1 MDIKYSYENPERSII
16 LHQSSSMKLK
26 NEWLVKIDGVNIK
39 IKDDEKELREFIED
53 YGYKIGEDKITSPY
67 EKLKFFMDSGFDIQ
81 DLYVFKKDF
90 DLTDTYE
97 EFEDMLELSSEVPDL
112 SMQIHYVLGEKPYY
126 HLESIKEDDRDV
138 FQIRKKDDIIT
149 RCRYVRDEPDP
160 DKKIEFSINADI
172 LNKEDVNFASDLVT
186 VSGYARNA
194 FENHVINL
202 ERNRKIVEE
211 EKEHGKSRYKS
222 LMRSFTRSLDKVSE
236 WARNKKY
243 EIEDGF
249 FEKQIEKLKNKTLEK
264 EQAYE
269 RVKKRRGERKADKE
283 GLTKRSTRHTVDVE
297 FSNNG
302 GIPVIN
308 IVRNKNGIVEKL
320 SIEYDGKTLKEES
333 GLYKALLETKSPA
346 DVMEVLHNNNKLGVE
361 KVDISIDSNIPE
373 LAAPM
378 VNVLKNNLIFY
389 GYEGKASINVAG
401 KDNNR
406 ELESNIVF
414 ENKVMRQW
422 DFSEKDLKNNK
433 ESNLSIDG
441 NGKIIKNDVSNDSI
455 IKNTAD
461 YIYNIAKVTGNIENP
476 KPDKKE
482 PVQEDVQ
489 EDVSEKN
496 INVDNDFPTAE
507 EIKEYLEKEAEFQNE
522 VKNEVKN
529 EKPDKKDFYSYEDMT
544 NEQKQYIVNLFD
556 DTCRKVVDNSLFREN
571 YDSLCE
577 SYGIYPVHSNNSESL
592 GLTGSFQQSVFGYE
606 MFHTGQAFDSIA
618 EKCKT
623 NPEIVRQVI
632 MESDKYKEYEKAK
645 DIYNELSSMVKDYTS
660 SINYDRD
667 FERSVYKYE
676 KMDEKLSEIYTGN
689 DIKISNDSYVKNSS
703 VNRAKI
709 EALSNLDEIFNEYK
723 KPLEYS
729 GKYNINEEQ
738 KKTLTE
744 MFNEMKNLEIGKQ
757 MEKFKNESPSLSF
770 DTVSGVVE
778 RLDPDVAKSLRDE
791 IYKKYD
797 EIHPK
802 LINDKEIKEDE
813 KQLEETEKIIYSSPD
828 MT

>member
-346 DVMEVLHNNNKLGVE
+346 DVMEVLHNNKLGVE

>member
-346 DVMEVLHNNNKLGVE
+346 DVMEVLHNNKLGVE

-723 KPLEYS
+723 KPLQYS

>member
-53 YGYKIGEDKITSPY
+53 YGHKIGFNNEITSPY

-81 DLYVFKKDF
+81 DVYVFKKDF
-90 DLTDTYE
+90 DLSDTYE
-97 EFEDMLELSSEVPDL
+97 EFEDILELSSEVPDL
-112 SMQIHYVLGEKPYY
+112 SLQVHYVLGEKPYY

-149 RCRYVRDEPDP
+149 RCRYARDEPDP
-160 DKKIEFSINADI
+160 DKKIEFNINTDV
-172 LNKEDVNFASDLVT
+172 LSKEDVNFASDLVS

-236 WARNKKY
+236 WAKNKKY
-243 EIEDGF
+243 KIEDSF
-249 FEKQIEKLKNKTLEK
+249 LEKQIEKLKNKVLEK
-264 EQAYE
+264 EQAYD
-269 RVKKRRGERKADKE
+269 RVKKRRGDRKADKE
-283 GLTKRSTRHTVDVE
+283 GLTKRSARHTVDVE
-297 FSNNG
+297 FSNNN
-302 GIPVIN
+302 GIPIIN

-320 SIEYDGKTLKEES
+320 SIEYDGKTLKEENS
-333 GLYKALLETKSPA
+333 LYKALLETKSPA
-346 DVMEVLHNNNKLGVE
+346 DVMEVLHKNRLGVE

-414 ENKVMRQW
+414 ENKMMKQW
-422 DFSEKDLKNNK
+422 DFSEKDLKNNTK
-433 ESNLSIDG
+433 SNLSIDG
-441 NGKIIKNDVSNDSI
+441 TGKILTNDIANDSI
-455 IKNTAD
+455 IKNTKD
-461 YIYNIAKVTGNIENP
+461 YIYNITKVTGNIENP
-476 KPDKKE
+476 EPDKKE

-489 EDVSEKN
+489 EDVLEKT
-496 INVDNDFPTAE
+496 IDVDNDFPTAD
-507 EIKEYLEKEAEFQNE
+507 EIKEYYEKEAEFQKE
-522 VKNEVKN
+522 ERN
-529 EKPDKKDFYSYEDMT
+529 EKSDKKDFYSYEDMT
-544 NEQKQYIVNLFD
+544 DEQKQYIIKFFD
-556 DTCRKVVDNSLFREN
+556 DKCGKVVDNSFFRGN
-571 YDSLCE
+571 FDSLCE
-577 SYGIYPVHSNNSESL
+577 SYDIYPVHSNNSESL
-592 GLTGSFQQSVFGYE
+592 GLSNSFQRSVFAYE
-606 MFHTGQAFDSIA
+606 MFHKGQGFDSIA

-632 MESDKYKEYEKAK
+632 MESSKYQQYEKAK
-645 DIYNELSSMVKDYTS
+645 DMYNELTDLVKDYAS
-660 SINYDRD
+660 SINYERE
-667 FERSVYKYE
+667 FEHSINRYE
-676 KMDEKLSEIYTGN
+676 KKDEKLSEIYTGN
-689 DIKISNDSYVKNSS
+689 DIQISNDSYVKNSS

-709 EALSNLDEIFNEYK
+709 EALSSLDETFKEYK
-723 KPLEYS
+723 KPVEYS
-729 GKYNINEEQ
+729 GKYRNNDEQ
-738 KKTLTE
+738 VKTLTE
-744 MFNEMKNLEIGKQ
+744 MFNEMKNLEINRQ
-757 MEKFKNESPSLSF
+757 IEKFKNESPVLLF
-770 DTVSGVVE
+770 ETVSGVTE
-778 RLDPDVAKSLRDE
+778 RIEPETAKFIRDE

-802 LINDKEIKEDE
+802 LIDTVPHNKEDV
-813 KQLEETEKIIYSSPD
+813 EESKEAEKIIYSSPD
-828 MT
+828 MA

>member
-81 DLYVFKKDF
+81 DIYVFKKDF

-297 FSNNG
+297 FSNND

-333 GLYKALLETKSPA
+333 SLYKALLETKSPA
-346 DVMEVLHNNNKLGVE
+346 DVMEVLHNNRLGVE

-476 KPDKKE
+476 EPDKKE
-482 PVQEDVQ
+482 PVQKDVQ
-489 EDVSEKN
+489 EDILEKN
-496 INVDNDFPTAE
+496 INVEYDFPTAE

-522 VKNEVKN
+522 VKNE
-529 EKPDKKDFYSYEDMT
+529 KPDKKDFYTYEDMT
-544 NEQKQYIVNLFD
+544 NEQKQYIINLFD
-556 DTCRKVVDNSLFREN
+556 DTCRKIVDNSLFRGN
-571 YDSLCE
+571 YDFLCE
-577 SYGIYPVHSNNSESL
+577 SYNVYPVHSNNSESL
-592 GLTGSFQQSVFGYE
+592 GLAGSFQQSVFSYE

-632 MESDKYKEYEKAK
+632 MESDKYKEYEKAN
-645 DIYNELSSMVKDYTS
+645 DIYNELSGMVKDYTS

-729 GKYNINEEQ
+729 GKYNANEEQ
-738 KKTLTE
+738 GKTLTE
-744 MFNEMKNLEIGKQ
+744 MFNEMKNLAIDRQKEN
-757 MEKFKNESPSLSF
+757 FKNESPSLSF
-770 DTVSGVVE
+770 DTVSGVIE

-802 LINDKEIKEDE
+802 LINDKEIKGDE

-828 MT
+828 MA

>member
-97 EFEDMLELSSEVPDL
+97 EFEDILELSSEVPDL
-112 SMQIHYVLGEKPYY
+112 SMQVHYVLGEKPYY
-126 HLESIKEDDRDV
+126 HLESIKEDDKDV

-160 DKKIEFSINADI
+160 DKKIEFNINTDI
-172 LNKEDVNFASDLVT
+172 LSKEDVNFASDLVS

-243 EIEDGF
+243 AIEDGF

-269 RVKKRRGERKADKE
+269 RVKRRRGERKADKE

-346 DVMEVLHNNNKLGVE
+346 DVMEVLHNNKLGVE

-441 NGKIIKNDVSNDSI
+441 DGKIIKNDVSNDSI

-476 KPDKKE
+476 EPDKKE

-507 EIKEYLEKEAEFQNE
+507 EIKKYLEKEAEFQNE
-522 VKNEVKN
+522 VRN

-544 NEQKQYIVNLFD
+544 EEQKQYIVNLFD
-556 DTCRKVVDNSLFREN
+556 DKCHKVVDNSLFREN

-577 SYGIYPVHSNNSESL
+577 SYGIYPVHSNNSKSL
-592 GLTGSFQQSVFGYE
+592 GLTGSFQQSVFSYE
-606 MFHTGQAFDSIA
+606 MFHTGQGFDSIA

-632 MESDKYKEYEKAK
+632 MKSDKYKEYEKAK
-645 DIYNELSSMVKDYTS
+645 DVYNELSSMVKDYTL

-709 EALSNLDEIFNEYK
+709 EALSSLDEMFNEYK
-723 KPLEYS
+723 KSSEYS
-729 GKYNINEEQ
+729 GKYNANEEQ

-744 MFNEMKNLEIGKQ
+744 MFNEMKNLAIDKQ
-757 MEKFKNESPSLSF
+757 MDKFKNESPSLSF
-770 DTVSGVVE
+770 DTVSGVIERVE
-778 RLDPDVAKSLRDE
+778 PDVAKSLRDE

-802 LINDKEIKEDE
+802 LINNDKDINGDE

-828 MT
+828 MA

>member
-1 MDIKYSYENPERSII
+1 MDIKYSYENPERSVI

-67 EKLKFFMDSGFDIQ
+67 EKMKFFMDSGFDIQ

-97 EFEDMLELSSEVPDL
+97 EFEDILELSSEVPDL
-112 SMQIHYVLGEKPYY
+112 SMQVHYVLGEKPYY

-194 FENHVINL
+194 FENHIINL

-222 LMRSFTRSLDKVSE
+222 LMRGFTRSLDKVSE

-297 FSNNG
+297 FSNND

-333 GLYKALLETKSPA
+333 SLYKALLETKSPA
-346 DVMEVLHNNNKLGVE
+346 DVMEVLHNNRLGVE

-414 ENKVMRQW
+414 ENKIMRQW

-476 KPDKKE
+476 EPDKKE
-482 PVQEDVQ
+482 PIKEDVQ

-496 INVDNDFPTAE
+496 VNIDNDFPTAE
-507 EIKEYLEKEAEFQNE
+507 EIKEYLEKEAEFQ
-522 VKNEVKN
+522 NEVKN

-645 DIYNELSSMVKDYTS
+645 DIYNELSGMVKDYTS

-828 MT
+828 MA

>member
-1 MDIKYSYENPERSII
+1 MDIKYTYENPERSVI

-67 EKLKFFMDSGFDIQ
+67 EKMKFFMDSGFDIQ

-160 DKKIEFSINADI
+160 DKKIEFNINADI

-194 FENHVINL
+194 FENHIINL

-236 WARNKKY
+236 WTRNKKY

-297 FSNNG
+297 FSNND

-333 GLYKALLETKSPA
+333 ILYKALLETKSPA
-346 DVMEVLHNNNKLGVE
+346 DVMEVLHNNRLGVE

-414 ENKVMRQW
+414 ENKIMRQW

-645 DIYNELSSMVKDYTS
+645 DIYNELSGMVKDYTS

-689 DIKISNDSYVKNSS
+689 DIKISNDSYVKNYS

>member
-1 MDIKYSYENPERSII
+1 MDIKYSYENPERSVI

-67 EKLKFFMDSGFDIQ
+67 EKMKFFMDSGFDIQ

-97 EFEDMLELSSEVPDL
+97 EFEDILELSSEVPDL
-112 SMQIHYVLGEKPYY
+112 SMQVHYVLGEKPYY

-283 GLTKRSTRHTVDVE
+283 GFTKRSTRHTVDVE
-297 FSNNG
+297 FSNND

-333 GLYKALLETKSPA
+333 SLYKALLETKSPA
-346 DVMEVLHNNNKLGVE
+346 DVMEVLHNNRLGVE

-476 KPDKKE
+476 EPDKKE
-482 PVQEDVQ
+482 PRQEDVQ

-813 KQLEETEKIIYSSPD
+813 KQLEEAEKIIYSSPD

>member
-97 EFEDMLELSSEVPDL
+97 EFEDILELSSEVPDL

-160 DKKIEFSINADI
+160 DKKIEFNINADI

-194 FENHVINL
+194 FENHIINL

-236 WARNKKY
+236 WARHKKY

-297 FSNNG
+297 FSNND

-333 GLYKALLETKSPA
+333 ILYKALLETKSPA
-346 DVMEVLHNNNKLGVE
+346 DVMEVLHNNRLGVE

-476 KPDKKE
+476 EPDKKE

-496 INVDNDFPTAE
+496 VNIDNDFPTAE
-507 EIKEYLEKEAEFQNE
+507 EIKEYLEKEAEFQ
-522 VKNEVKN
+522 NEVKN

-632 MESDKYKEYEKAK
+632 MESDKYKEYGKAK

-729 GKYNINEEQ
+729 GKYNINDEQ

-797 EIHPK
+797 DIHPK

-828 MT
+828 MV

>member
-1 MDIKYSYENPERSII
+1 MDIKYSYENPERSVI
-16 LHQSSSMKLK
+16 LHQTSSMKLK

-67 EKLKFFMDSGFDIQ
+67 EKMKFFMDSGFDIQ

-97 EFEDMLELSSEVPDL
+97 EFEDILELSSEVPDL
-112 SMQIHYVLGEKPYY
+112 SMQVHYVLGEKPYY

-283 GLTKRSTRHTVDVE
+283 GFTKRSTRHTVDVE
-297 FSNNG
+297 FSNND

-333 GLYKALLETKSPA
+333 SLYKALLETKSPA
-346 DVMEVLHNNNKLGVE
+346 DVMEVLHNNRLGVE

-476 KPDKKE
+476 EPDKKE
-482 PVQEDVQ
+482 PRQEDVQ

-556 DTCRKVVDNSLFREN
+556 DTCRKVIDNSLFREN

-606 MFHTGQAFDSIA
+606 IFHTGQAFDSIA

>member
-1 MDIKYSYENPERSII
+1 MDIKYTYENPERSII

-53 YGYKIGEDKITSPY
+53 YGYKIDEDKITSPY
-67 EKLKFFMDSGFDIQ
+67 EKMKFFMDSGFDIQ

-222 LMRSFTRSLDKVSE
+222 LMRGFTRSLDKVSE

-297 FSNNG
+297 FSNND

-333 GLYKALLETKSPA
+333 SLYKALLETKSPA
-346 DVMEVLHNNNKLGVE
+346 DVMEVLHNNRLGVE

-476 KPDKKE
+476 EPDKKE
-482 PVQEDVQ
+482 PVQGDVQ

-496 INVDNDFPTAE
+496 VNIDNDFPTAE
-507 EIKEYLEKEAEFQNE
+507 EIKEYLEKEAEFQ
-522 VKNEVKN
+522 NEVKN

>member
-1 MDIKYSYENPERSII
+1 MDIKYSYENPERNII

-53 YGYKIGEDKITSPY
+53 YGYKIDEDKITSPY

-97 EFEDMLELSSEVPDL
+97 EFEDILELSSEVPDL

-283 GLTKRSTRHTVDVE
+283 GFTKRSTRHTVDVE
-297 FSNNG
+297 FSNND

-333 GLYKALLETKSPA
+333 SLYKALLETKSPA
-346 DVMEVLHNNNKLGVE
+346 DVMEVLHNNRLGVE

-476 KPDKKE
+476 EPDKKE

-496 INVDNDFPTAE
+496 VNIDNDFPTAE
-507 EIKEYLEKEAEFQNE
+507 EIKEYLEKEAEFQ
-522 VKNEVKN
+522 NEVKN

-571 YDSLCE
+571 YDFLCE
-577 SYGIYPVHSNNSESL
+577 SYGIYSLYSNNSESL

-738 KKTLTE
+738 KKILTE
-744 MFNEMKNLEIGKQ
+744 MFNEMKNLEIDKQ

-802 LINDKEIKEDE
+802 LINDKEIKEGE

-828 MT
+828 MV

>member
-1 MDIKYSYENPERSII
+1 MDIKYSYENPERNII

-53 YGYKIGEDKITSPY
+53 YGYKIDENKITSPY
-67 EKLKFFMDSGFDIQ
+67 EKMKFFMDSGFDIQ

-90 DLTDTYE
+90 DLIDTYE
-97 EFEDMLELSSEVPDL
+97 EFEDILELSSEVPDL

-149 RCRYVRDEPDP
+149 RFRYVRDEPDP
-160 DKKIEFSINADI
+160 DKKIEFNINADI

-194 FENHVINL
+194 FENHIINL

-236 WARNKKY
+236 WTRNKKY

-297 FSNNG
+297 FSNND

-333 GLYKALLETKSPA
+333 ILYKALLETKSPA
-346 DVMEVLHNNNKLGVE
+346 DVMEVLHNNRLGVE

>member
-1 MDIKYSYENPERSII
+1 MNIKYSYENPERSVI

-97 EFEDMLELSSEVPDL
+97 EFEDILELSSEVPDL
-112 SMQIHYVLGEKPYY
+112 SMQVHYVLGEKPYY

-149 RCRYVRDEPDP
+149 RCRYVRDETDP

-222 LMRSFTRSLDKVSE
+222 LMRGFTRSLDKVSE

-297 FSNNG
+297 FSNND

-333 GLYKALLETKSPA
+333 SLYKALLETKSPA
-346 DVMEVLHNNNKLGVE
+346 DVMEVLHNNRLGVE

-476 KPDKKE
+476 EPDKKE
-482 PVQEDVQ
+482 PVQGDVQ

-496 INVDNDFPTAE
+496 VNIDNDFPTAE

>member
-112 SMQIHYVLGEKPYY
+112 FMQIHYVLGEKPYY

-346 DVMEVLHNNNKLGVE
+346 DVMEVLHNNKLGVE

-414 ENKVMRQW
+414 ENKVMTQW

-441 NGKIIKNDVSNDSI
+441 DGKIIKNDVSSDSI

-461 YIYNIAKVTGNIENP
+461 YIYNIAKVTGKRENP
-476 KPDKKE
+476 EPDKKE

-496 INVDNDFPTAE
+496 VNIGNDFPTAE

>member
-1 MDIKYSYENPERSII
+1 MDIKYTYENPERSVI

-67 EKLKFFMDSGFDIQ
+67 EKMKFFMDSGFDIQ

-160 DKKIEFSINADI
+160 DKKIEFNINADI

-194 FENHVINL
+194 FENHIINL

-236 WARNKKY
+236 WTRNKKY

-297 FSNNG
+297 FSNND

-333 GLYKALLETKSPA
+333 ILYKALLETKSPA
-346 DVMEVLHNNNKLGVE
+346 DVMEVLHNNRLGVE

>member
-1 MDIKYSYENPERSII
+1 MDIKYTYENPERSVI

-67 EKLKFFMDSGFDIQ
+67 EKMKFFMDSGFDIQ

-160 DKKIEFSINADI
+160 DKKIEFNINADI

-194 FENHVINL
+194 FENHIINL

-236 WARNKKY
+236 WTRNKKY

-297 FSNNG
+297 FSNND

-333 GLYKALLETKSPA
+333 ILYKALLETKSPA
-346 DVMEVLHNNNKLGVE
+346 DVMEVLHNNRLGVE

-507 EIKEYLEKEAEFQNE
+507 EIKEYLEKEAEFQ
-522 VKNEVKN
+522 NEVKN

>member
-1 MDIKYSYENPERSII
+1 MDIKYTYENPERSVI

-67 EKLKFFMDSGFDIQ
+67 EKMKFFMDSGFDIQ

-160 DKKIEFSINADI
+160 DKKIEFNINADI

-194 FENHVINL
+194 FENHIINL

-236 WARNKKY
+236 WTRNKKY

-297 FSNNG
+297 FSNND

-333 GLYKALLETKSPA
+333 ILYKALLETKSPA
-346 DVMEVLHNNNKLGVE
+346 DVMEVLHNNRLGVE

-414 ENKVMRQW
+414 ENKIMRQW

-645 DIYNELSSMVKDYTS
+645 DIYNELSGMVKDYTS

>member
-1 MDIKYSYENPERSII
+1 MDIKYSYENPERSVI

-67 EKLKFFMDSGFDIQ
+67 EKMKFFMDSGFDIQ

-97 EFEDMLELSSEVPDL
+97 EFEDILELSSEVPDL
-112 SMQIHYVLGEKPYY
+112 SMQVHYVLGEKPYY

-194 FENHVINL
+194 FENHIINL

-297 FSNNG
+297 FSNND

-333 GLYKALLETKSPA
+333 SLYKALLETKSPA
-346 DVMEVLHNNNKLGVE
+346 DVMEVLHNNRLGVE
-361 KVDISIDSNIPE
+361 KLDISIDSNIPE

-476 KPDKKE
+476 EPDKKE

-496 INVDNDFPTAE
+496 VNIDNDFPTAE

-544 NEQKQYIVNLFD
+544 NEQKQYIINLFD

-729 GKYNINEEQ
+729 GKYNINDEQ

-828 MT
+828 MA

>member
-1 MDIKYSYENPERSII
+1 
-16 LHQSSSMKLK
+16 
-26 NEWLVKIDGVNIK
+26 
-39 IKDDEKELREFIED
+39 
-53 YGYKIGEDKITSPY
+53 
-67 EKLKFFMDSGFDIQ
+67 
-81 DLYVFKKDF
+81 
-90 DLTDTYE
+90 
-97 EFEDMLELSSEVPDL
+97 
-112 SMQIHYVLGEKPYY
+112 
-126 HLESIKEDDRDV
+126 
-138 FQIRKKDDIIT
+138 
-149 RCRYVRDEPDP
+149 
-160 DKKIEFSINADI
+160 
-172 LNKEDVNFASDLVT
+172 
-186 VSGYARNA
+186 
-194 FENHVINL
+194 
-202 ERNRKIVEE
+202 
-211 EKEHGKSRYKS
+211 
-222 LMRSFTRSLDKVSE
+222 MRSFTRSLDKVSE
-236 WARNKKY
+236 WTRNKKY

-297 FSNNG
+297 FSNND

-333 GLYKALLETKSPA
+333 ILYKALLETKSPA
-346 DVMEVLHNNNKLGVE
+346 DVMEVLHNNRLGVE

-461 YIYNIAKVTGNIENP
+461 YIYNIAKVTGKRENSE
-476 KPDKKE
+476 PDKKE
-482 PVQEDVQ
+482 PVKEDVQ

>member
-1 MDIKYSYENPERSII
+1 MNIKYSYENPERSVI

-97 EFEDMLELSSEVPDL
+97 EFEDILELSSEVPDL
-112 SMQIHYVLGEKPYY
+112 SMQVHYVLGEKPYY

-283 GLTKRSTRHTVDVE
+283 GFTKRSTRHTVDVE
-297 FSNNG
+297 FSNND

-333 GLYKALLETKSPA
+333 SLYKALLETKSPA
-346 DVMEVLHNNNKLGVE
+346 DVMEVLHNNRLGVE

-476 KPDKKE
+476 EPDKKE
-482 PVQEDVQ
+482 PRQEDVQ

>member
-1 MDIKYSYENPERSII
+1 MDIKYSYENPERSVI

-67 EKLKFFMDSGFDIQ
+67 EKMKFFMDSGFDIQ

-97 EFEDMLELSSEVPDL
+97 EFEDILELSSEVPDL
-112 SMQIHYVLGEKPYY
+112 SMQVHYVLGEKPYY
-126 HLESIKEDDRDV
+126 HLESIKEDDKDV

-160 DKKIEFSINADI
+160 DKKIKFSINADI

-297 FSNNG
+297 FSNND

-333 GLYKALLETKSPA
+333 SLYKALLETKSPA
-346 DVMEVLHNNNKLGVE
+346 DVMEVLHNNRLGVE

-476 KPDKKE
+476 EPDKKE

-496 INVDNDFPTAE
+496 VNIDNDFPTAE
-507 EIKEYLEKEAEFQNE
+507 EIKEYLEKEAEFQ
-522 VKNEVKN
+522 NEVKN

-632 MESDKYKEYEKAK
+632 MENDKYKEYEKAK

-744 MFNEMKNLEIGKQ
+744 MFNEMKNLAIDKQ

-828 MT
+828 MA

>member
-67 EKLKFFMDSGFDIQ
+67 EKMKFFMDSGFDIQ

-160 DKKIEFSINADI
+160 DKKIEFNINADI

-222 LMRSFTRSLDKVSE
+222 LMRSFTRSFDKVSE

-264 EQAYE
+264 EKAYE

-283 GLTKRSTRHTVDVE
+283 GLTKRSTRHTVDIE
-297 FSNNG
+297 FSNND

-333 GLYKALLETKSPA
+333 ILYKALLETKSPA
-346 DVMEVLHNNNKLGVE
+346 DVMEVLHNNRLGVE

-389 GYEGKASINVAG
+389 GYEGKASINVSG

-476 KPDKKE
+476 EPDKKE

-496 INVDNDFPTAE
+496 VNIDNDFPTAE
-507 EIKEYLEKEAEFQNE
+507 EIKEYLEKEAEFQ
-522 VKNEVKN
+522 NEVKN

-729 GKYNINEEQ
+729 GKYNINDEQ

-797 EIHPK
+797 DIHPK

-828 MT
+828 MV

>member
-67 EKLKFFMDSGFDIQ
+67 EKMKFFMDSGFDIQ

-97 EFEDMLELSSEVPDL
+97 EFEDILELSSEVPDL
-112 SMQIHYVLGEKPYY
+112 SMQVHYVLGEKPYY

-283 GLTKRSTRHTVDVE
+283 GFTKRSTRHTVDVE
-297 FSNNG
+297 FSNND

-333 GLYKALLETKSPA
+333 SLYKALLETKSPA
-346 DVMEVLHNNNKLGVE
+346 DVMEVLHNNRLGVE

-378 VNVLKNNLIFY
+378 INVLKNNLIFY

-476 KPDKKE
+476 EPDKKE
-482 PVQEDVQ
+482 PRQEDVQ

-828 MT
+828 MA